1 MNERLQQFLAAENIS
16 QSQFAETIGVA
27 RASVSHILAGRN
39 RPGYD
44 FICSLL
50 EHYPSLNSEWILMG
64 KGKMYK
70 GPAVRPAQTEAP
82 EPQQAIDGP
91 RSAQAAYAPQPQ
103 QAQPAAGYVRPD
115 SGQPQ
120 PSAAPVR
127 PEPVS
132 APLEA
137 RTDENGTMIQE
148 SLFAARKE
156 PEIHASAPAPQAA
169 SAKTVSKI
177 IVFYSDNTFQE
188 LKG

>member
-70 GPAVRPAQTEAP
+70 GAVEKAPQAEAP
-82 EPQQAIDGP
+82 VIAPIQAMREPQSVQTPTHGP
-91 RSAQAAYAPQPQ
+91 Q
-103 QAQPAAGYVRPD
+103 
-115 SGQPQ
+115 
-120 PSAAPVR
+120 
-127 PEPVS
+127 EPVP

-137 RTDENGTMIQE
+137 HKDENGTMVQE
-148 SLFAARKE
+148 SLFTAQEE
-156 PEIHASAPAPQAA
+156 PEIHASAPVPPVS
-169 SAKTVSKI
+169 SARTVSKI

>member
-70 GPAVRPAQTEAP
+70 GAV
-82 EPQQAIDGP
+82 DK
-91 RSAQAAYAPQPQ
+91 APQ
-103 QAQPAAGYVRPD
+103 AD
-115 SGQPQ
+115 
-120 PSAAPVR
+120 APVIA
-127 PEPVS
+127 PVP

-137 RTDENGTMIQE
+137 HKDENGTMVQE
-148 SLFAARKE
+148 SLFTAQEE
-156 PEIHASAPAPQAA
+156 PEIHASAPVPPVS
-169 SAKTVSKI
+169 SARTVSKI